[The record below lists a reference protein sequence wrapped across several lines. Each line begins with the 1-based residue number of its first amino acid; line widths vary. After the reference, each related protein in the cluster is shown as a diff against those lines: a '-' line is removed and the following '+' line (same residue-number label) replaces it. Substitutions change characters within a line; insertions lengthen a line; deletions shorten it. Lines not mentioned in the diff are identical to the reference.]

1 MANKKDR
8 LQLSAVNFILL
19 GAAALLLI
27 LGYAIMS
34 ANEIVVSPLI
44 LAIVYVAIVPLAL
57 LYKTKP
63 KD

>member
-44 LAIVYVAIVPLAL
+44 LAAVYVAIVPLAL